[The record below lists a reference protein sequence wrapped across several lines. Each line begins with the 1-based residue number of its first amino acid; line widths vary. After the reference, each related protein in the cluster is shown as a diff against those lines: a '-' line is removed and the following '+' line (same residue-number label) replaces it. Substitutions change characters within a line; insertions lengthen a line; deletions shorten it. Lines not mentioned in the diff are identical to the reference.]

1 MAQAGGNTLPV
12 TETGGPNTP
21 RQPPNIRM
29 RAAAWLV
36 ARGNKGKGHGMR
48 DEDFMDW
55 VLEQRLNMLSEREG
69 LVEEGEAIREIGDIL
84 RHGIEPEE
92 RTRLG
97 FLLDRVRWGEKEL
110 YMKGVEDG
118 IKAAKLICGI

>member
-1 MAQAGGNTLPV
+1 
-12 TETGGPNTP
+12 
-21 RQPPNIRM
+21 
-29 RAAAWLV
+29 
-36 ARGNKGKGHGMR
+36 
-48 DEDFMDW
+48 MDW